1 MAVPNIFVPLRKITT
16 YLFKFTNMTK
26 FTLKTF
32 ILLCALIAWSP
43 YVWATETTVELTA
56 TNLSL
61 IKGGYPDGE
70 QTVEVDNITYKY
82 NNLRKNDDNQIMVKA
97 NSGNIYNSTPFP
109 QIIKSVIITHIPQA
123 HSTTVW
129 GSTDGTNW
137 NEVATGNGSI
147 NADFSSYSYKYFK
160 ITIGENV
167 ACWAKI
173 EITYDV
179 DIPSSATSFTNK
191 TPSINFPS
199 ETNYAQTPATADGYT
214 GSITYELTNNTAGAT
229 IDEEGTVTVSQE
241 GSVTVTATAAAVE
254 GEWQS
259 SSDSYTLTVTDT
271 RTEAPISFFSTT
283 AEAMMGENFEEP
295 TLTNDENLDVT
306 YSSDNE
312 NVATVNPSTG
322 AVTLV
327 AAGTAN
333 IIATFSGNNT
343 YKHTTAQY
351 ELTVHKGAQALP
363 YEESFNKT
371 FGEFTSDNA
380 EATENIYVWYAVQSA
395 DYARAT
401 SDVSGSFHAAESWLT
416 SPIINTKD
424 ATYIALSFEQSI
436 DRYFGT
442 ISDEAMVYAKKAGD
456 DDWTK
461 LSITYPATPKEGS
474 SDFIT
479 TTVDLSQ
486 FAGNN
491 IQIAFVYK
499 GTTAKAGTWKI
510 KNLKIAKS
518 AEDITVTD
526 IGLATFASDK
536 ALDFTNVDNLEAY
549 IAKEEGDKITL
560 KQVNIVPENT
570 GVLLRAK
577 DNATDFVVP
586 YATAT
591 PDDVTNNIFHRG
603 TGAAV
608 ETGSGPYNWI
618 LSTKGGVAGFYHAN
632 GNTVATNH
640 AYLQTS
646 TANARIDLTFGEETA
661 ISNVKS
667 QTPEEDGEVY
677 DLQGRRVVHPTR
689 GLYLVNGEKAII
701 K

>member
-1 MAVPNIFVPLRKITT
+1 
-16 YLFKFTNMTK
+16 
-26 FTLKTF
+26 
-32 ILLCALIAWSP
+32 
-43 YVWATETTVELTA
+43 
-56 TNLSL
+56 
-61 IKGGYPDGE
+61 
-70 QTVEVDNITYKY
+70 
-82 NNLRKNDDNQIMVKA
+82 
-97 NSGNIYNSTPFP
+97 
-109 QIIKSVIITHIPQA
+109 
-123 HSTTVW
+123 
-129 GSTDGTNW
+129 
-137 NEVATGNGSI
+137 
-147 NADFSSYSYKYFK
+147 
-160 ITIGENV
+160 
-167 ACWAKI
+167 
-173 EITYDV
+173 
-179 DIPSSATSFTNK
+179 
-191 TPSINFPS
+191 
-199 ETNYAQTPATADGYT
+199 
-214 GSITYELTNNTAGAT
+214 
-229 IDEEGTVTVSQE
+229 
-241 GSVTVTATAAAVE
+241 
-254 GEWQS
+254 
-259 SSDSYTLTVTDT
+259 
-271 RTEAPISFFSTT
+271 
-283 AEAMMGENFEEP
+283 MGENFEEP

>member
-1 MAVPNIFVPLRKITT
+1 M
-16 YLFKFTNMTK
+16 Y
-26 FTLKTF
+26 
-32 ILLCALIAWSP
+32 
-43 YVWATETTVELTA
+43 
-56 TNLSL
+56 
-61 IKGGYPDGE
+61 
-70 QTVEVDNITYKY
+70 
-82 NNLRKNDDNQIMVKA
+82 
-97 NSGNIYNSTPFP
+97 
-109 QIIKSVIITHIPQA
+109 
-123 HSTTVW
+123 
-129 GSTDGTNW
+129 
-137 NEVATGNGSI
+137 
-147 NADFSSYSYKYFK
+147 
-160 ITIGENV
+160 
-167 ACWAKI
+167 
-173 EITYDV
+173 
-179 DIPSSATSFTNK
+179 K
-191 TPSINFPS
+191 TPSIELPS
-199 ETNYAQTPATADGYT
+199 TTTYKQNLTTATGYNGT
-214 GSITYELTNNTAGAT
+214 ITYELTNNTAGAT
-229 IDEEGTVTVSQE
+229 INDGGTVTVAQE
-241 GSVTVTATAAAVE
+241 GSVTVTATAAAVA
-254 GEWQS
+254 GQWLS

-271 RTEAPISFFSTT
+271 RTEAPMSFSSTT
-283 AEAMMGENFEEP
+283 AEAMMGEDFEEP

-312 NVATVNPSTG
+312 TVATVNPSTG

-363 YEESFNKT
+363 YEESFNEAL
-371 FGEFTSDNA
+371 GEFTSDNA
-380 EATENIYVWYAVQSA
+380 EATENIRVWYTVKNA

-401 SDVSGSFHAAESWLT
+401 SCVSGSFHAAESWLT

-461 LSITYPATPKEGS
+461 LSITYPATPNEGY
-474 SDFIT
+474 SDFTT

-499 GTTAKAGTWKI
+499 GTTAKAGTWRI
-510 KNLKIAKS
+510 KNLKVAKS
-518 AEDITVTD
+518 AEDITVTSV
-526 IGLATFASDK
+526 GLATFASDK

-603 TGAAV
+603 TGAAI

-667 QTPEEDGEVY
+667 QTPKEDGEVY